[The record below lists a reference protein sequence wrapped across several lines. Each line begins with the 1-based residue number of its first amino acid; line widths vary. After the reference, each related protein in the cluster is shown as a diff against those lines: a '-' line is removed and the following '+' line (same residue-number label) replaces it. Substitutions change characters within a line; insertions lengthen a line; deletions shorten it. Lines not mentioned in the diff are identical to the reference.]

1 MLIVESGLEFL
12 GTAVMPLVV
21 HRCPDSEVLP
31 EHLDAEATVATA
43 SKLIQSGDY
52 YEGDAEHSHE
62 EIDDLIF
69 HFSLRFEIRV

>member
-1 MLIVESGLEFL
+1 
-12 GTAVMPLVV
+12 MPLGVD
-21 HRCPDSEVLP
+21 RSPDLKALP
-31 EHLDAEATVATA
+31 KDLDAEATVATA